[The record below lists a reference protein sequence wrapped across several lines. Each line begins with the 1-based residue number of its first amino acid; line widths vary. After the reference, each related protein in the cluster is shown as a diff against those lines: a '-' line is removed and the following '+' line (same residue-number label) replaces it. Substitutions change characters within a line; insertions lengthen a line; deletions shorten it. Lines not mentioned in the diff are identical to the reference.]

1 MADKRQFCTFFLD
14 RFFFGIAAE
23 KVQEIVRYQN
33 ITFVPLAPVEVRGLI
48 NLRSQIAIAIDLRRR
63 LDLPNLNGE
72 RLPLNLVVRVAG
84 DNISLLVD
92 DVGDVLDVSEDWFE
106 PTPETL
112 TGKVKELIRGAYKLE
127 DRLLLFLDVEKVV
140 DLDASISS
148 NLNC

>member
-48 NLRSQIAIAIDLRRR
+48 NLRSQIAIAIDLRLR
-63 LDLPNLNGE
+63 LDLPPLNDD
-72 RLPLNLVVRVAG
+72 RLPLNLVVRVDG

-92 DVGDVLDVSEDWFE
+92 DVGDVLDVSDDWFE

-112 TGKVKELIRGAYKLE
+112 TGKVRELILGAYKLE
-127 DRLLLFLDVEKVV
+127 NRLLLILDVEKVV
-140 DLDASISS
+140 DLNSSSIA
-148 NLNC
+148 